1 MKPKILK
8 LSTVVLLLLFI
19 GASCQKD
26 EFELADES
34 IEITSIPSICIYK
47 TKGDYRDK
55 LAFCLDS
62 AGNITC
68 TPLFNEN
75 STVVEKD
82 TDGNYKLRHRHFL
95 KSGYILEDISTDRAF
110 TSVTINEMVESF
122 RKYDPG
128 YWSHERWE
136 SRIIDRDPFAE
147 FYRYDNN
154 GKPPITL
161 TIKEINEMLI
171 NGTIETQFTKL
182 K

>member
-8 LSTVVLLLLFI
+8 LSTVVLLLFFI
-19 GASCQKD
+19 GASCQK
-26 EFELADES
+26 ENYELADES

-47 TKGDYRDK
+47 TKGDYRNK
-55 LAFCLDS
+55 LALCLDS
-62 AGNITC
+62 TGNITC

-75 STVVEKD
+75 SSVVEKHKN
-82 TDGNYKLRHRHFL
+82 GNYKLKRRFFL
-95 KSGYILEDISTDRAF
+95 NSGYVLELISLDRVF
-110 TSVTINEMVESF
+110 TNVTINEMVESF

-147 FYRYDNN
+147 FYRYYNN

-171 NGTIETQFTKL
+171 NGTIEEQFTKM